1 MPALSPISNPS
12 NRFTPRVLRAALGFA
27 LLVGAVVFTPSLHA
41 ANYTVSAP
49 HYLANPGT
57 TLRVPVELDRAAGLA
72 SVRVQLNYDA
82 QVLTLTTVTAGPLG
96 QLFDFSKEV
105 TPGTLTLDF
114 VRARSMISG
123 NGRLAFVE
131 FTVNATATT
140 TLYSDL
146 AFAVF
151 EVGDETGVRDLT
163 NGSGNGLVA
172 VNGSVSVS
180 ASVVI
185 DNAVNGLP
193 DAWEAQQGLDPLTAR
208 ATDDNDNDGMPN
220 LMEYAFGGNPKVR
233 DQAQKGPRSE
243 VVDVESHRYLTLSFD
258 RRRQPGALR
267 YSLEEST
274 DMVTWTQVDLNTRLV
289 GSPVIRDAE
298 METITVK
305 GGQAIDGTGASAKSF
320 MRIRLSNSP

>member
-1 MPALSPISNPS
+1 MLS
-12 NRFTPRVLRAALGFA
+12 FA
-27 LLVGAVVFTPSLHA
+27 LFVGGVVFTAPVHA

-49 HYLANPGT
+49 HYLANPGA
-57 TLRVPVELDRAAGLA
+57 TLRVPIELDRAAGLA

-82 QVLTLTTVTAGPLG
+82 QVLTLTTVSSGPLG
-96 QLFDFSKEV
+96 QLFDFTKEV

-114 VRARSMISG
+114 VRATPVASG

-140 TLYSDL
+140 NLYSDL

-163 NGSGNGLVA
+163 NGSGSGLVA

-193 DAWEAQQGLDPLTAR
+193 DAWEAQHGLDPFTAR
-208 ATDDNDNDGMPN
+208 ATDDTDNDGMPD

-233 DQAQKGPRSE
+233 DQSQKAPRSE
-243 VVDVESHRYLTLSFD
+243 LVDVEDHRYLTLSFD
-258 RRRQPGALR
+258 RRRQPGSLR
-267 YSLEEST
+267 YILEEST
-274 DMVTWTQVDLNTRLV
+274 DLMNWTQVELNTRLV
-289 GSPVIRDAE
+289 GNPVIRDAE
-298 METITVK
+298 METVTVK
-305 GGQAIDGTGASAKSF
+305 GGHALDGTNAPARGF

>member
-1 MPALSPISNPS
+1 MPALAPTSNLS
-12 NRFTPRVLRAALGFA
+12 ACRVVRGVLSFAVLFGGMVFAAC
-27 LLVGAVVFTPSLHA
+27 VHA
-41 ANYTVSAP
+41 ANYTVSSP
-49 HYLANPGT
+49 HYLANPGA
-57 TLRVPVELDRAAGLA
+57 TLRVPIELNRAAGLA

-82 QVLTLTTVTAGPLG
+82 QVLTLTTVSAGPLG

-114 VRARSMISG
+114 VRATPVVSG
-123 NGRLAFVE
+123 NGRLAFVD

-140 TLYSDL
+140 NLYSDL

-163 NGSGNGLVA
+163 SGAEGGLVA

-193 DAWEAQQGLDPLTAR
+193 DAWEAQHGLDPFTAR
-208 ATDDNDNDGMPN
+208 ATDDTDKDGMPDF
-220 LMEYAFGGNPKVR
+220 MEYALGGNPKIR
-233 DQAQKGPRSE
+233 DQAQKAPRSE
-243 VVDVESHRYLTLSFD
+243 VVDIESHRYLTLSFD

-267 YSLEEST
+267 YILEEST
-274 DMVTWTQVDLNTRLV
+274 DLVNWTQIELNTRLV
-289 GSPVIRDAE
+289 GSPVVRDAE
-298 METITVK
+298 METVTVK
-305 GGQAIDGTGASAKSF
+305 GGHALDGTGSPNKSF